1 MNPARRYL
9 ETQVTTAPKEQLL
22 LMLIDGALR
31 FTRQAR
37 ELTVARDVAAA
48 STLYLKGQ
56 AIALELVAALD
67 SGLEPRLRANLS
79 GLYMFVFRKLVDAN
93 LKHETVH
100 ADEAL
105 QILEKLRAMWG
116 DAVARMKSE
125 SAPVAAEKNPA

>member
-22 LMLIDGALR
+22 LMLLDGALR

-37 ELTVARDVAAA
+37 EHTAAGDISAA

-56 AIALELVAALD
+56 AIALELIAALD
-67 SGLEPRLRANLS
+67 AALEPRLRGNLS

-93 LKHETVH
+93 LSHETAP

-116 DAVARMKSE
+116 EAVVRMKADAA
-125 SAPVAAEKNPA
+125 SAVAEKNPA